1 MNNLPTSIPSF
12 ALILACCLI
21 WTSCS
26 STQQLSKEGF
36 KQSDTDK
43 TSIIQKLPDYSTKLH
58 SLKGKGRAIISEP
71 NNTERVTLLFSSNRK
86 KSLVTVRNRLGIE
99 GGKLLTDGDTLLV
112 YNKVDNYARKISI
125 RSGKL
130 ERINRLAS
138 LNILDIINYTVDGTD
153 ISQVLENQTHFKLLS
168 ASKAEV
174 FVDKDSNRIREVVQ
188 PKSSELPYSK
198 IVYDSYSE
206 LNGFILPRRITI
218 FGAEGSSKIA
228 LQLTSL
234 DLNPDIGALNIDLPD
249 DIRIYHR

>member
-1 MNNLPTSIPSF
+1 MDNLSLSAPSF
-12 ALILACCLI
+12 ALIISCCIL

-36 KQSDTDK
+36 RQSETDK
-43 TSIIQKLPDYSTKLH
+43 TTITQELPDYSDKLT
-58 SLKGKGRAIISEP
+58 SLKGKGRAIVSEP
-71 NNTERVTLLFSSNRK
+71 NNSDRVTLLFSSNRQ

-112 YNKVDNYARKISI
+112 YNKVDKYARKIPI
-125 RSGKL
+125 RGGKL
-130 ERINRLAS
+130 KRINRLAS
-138 LNILDIINYTVDGTD
+138 LNILDIINYTVENEDVT
-153 ISQVLENQTHFKLLS
+153 QVQENQSHFKLLTTN
-168 ASKAEV
+168 KAEI
-174 FVDKDSNRIREVVQ
+174 FVDKESHRVQEVVQ
-188 PKSSELPYSK
+188 PTNSTLPYSK
-198 IVYDSYSE
+198 IVYDAYSK

-234 DLNPDIGALNIDLPD
+234 DINPDIGILTIDLPD